1 LAGTADLPLRLSIC
15 DDYLFTAY
23 VDASYAVPK
32 DMKSHSGMVYTA
44 GGGTFLA
51 KSTKQSVVSKSS
63 TEAEVIAASDG
74 CNDLLSLM
82 EFINFQTGR
91 QGKVVLFQD
100 NTSAIQLEKN
110 GKSSSNKTKHMKIRY
125 FWIKDKVA
133 SGELE
138 IQHLPTVKGHTTQV
152 WESPP
157 TFAFADPPIP
167 DSLEPVAVPMQSSA
181 LHDGPDTG
189 IQSEYEDPGGKKRN
203 RRDPG
208 VTITKTKGG

>member
-1 LAGTADLPLRLSIC
+1 
-15 DDYLFTAY
+15 
-23 VDASYAVPK
+23 
-32 DMKSHSGMVYTA
+32 MKSHSGMVYTA

-91 QGKVVLFQD
+91 QGKAVLLQD
-100 NTSAIQLEKN
+100 NTSAIYLEKN

-138 IQHLPTVKGHTTQV
+138 IQHLPT
-152 WESPP
+152 
-157 TFAFADPPIP
+157 
-167 DSLEPVAVPMQSSA
+167 DSMWTDMLTKPLQRE
-181 LHDGPDTG
+181 LF
-189 IQSEYEDPGGKKRN
+189 KKFRECVFN
-203 RRDPG
+203 LPSH
-208 VTITKTKGG
+208 